1 MPLFLAA
8 RLWYL
13 VLRKRNPLATLNRNV
28 MENPMVKKI
37 LTILSATL
45 LVASLAQ
52 AQTSIRVDGSTTVLP
67 AMQKIVEAYMK
78 ANPGV
83 SITVSGTGSGNGIKA
98 IIDGTTTIAMA
109 SRAMEPKELDAAK
122 AKGHPVTPMVI
133 ANDAIMPIVNPAN
146 PVKDLSATQ
155 LQGIFSGKITN
166 WKEVGGENKDIVVI
180 SRDTSSGT
188 YEAWNELIMKGAK
201 VAPSALLQASSGAVM
216 EVVSKNKAAIAY
228 DGIAYVT
235 NAVRGLSV
243 NGIMGGAATV
253 ADKTYPV
260 ARPLFIIVPNTM
272 DPATKK
278 FVDFIMSAADGQK
291 IIGEVGYFPVNK

>member
-1 MPLFLAA
+1 
-8 RLWYL
+8 
-13 VLRKRNPLATLNRNV
+13 
-28 MENPMVKKI
+28 MEIRMLKKI
-37 LTILSATL
+37 LTILSGML
-45 LVASLAQ
+45 LMAGLAY
-52 AQTSIRVDGSTTVLP
+52 ADTNIRVDGSTTVLP
-67 AMQKIVEAYMK
+67 AMQKMVEAYMK

-109 SRAMEPKELDAAK
+109 SRAMEQKELDAAK
-122 AKGHPVTPMVI
+122 AKGHAVTPMVI
-133 ANDAIMPIVNPAN
+133 AKDAIMPIVNPAN
-146 PVKDLSATQ
+146 PVKNLTAEQ

-166 WKEVGGENKDIVVI
+166 WKEVGGEDKEIVVI

-188 YEAWNELIMKGAK
+188 YEAWDTLVMRGQK
-201 VAPSALLQASSGAVM
+201 VSPAALLQASSGAVLQ
-216 EVVSKNKAAIAY
+216 VVSKNKAAIAY

-260 ARPLFIIVPNTM
+260 ARPLFIIVPEKM
-272 DPATKK
+272 DPAVQK

-291 IIGEVGYFPVNK
+291 IIGEAGYFPVNK